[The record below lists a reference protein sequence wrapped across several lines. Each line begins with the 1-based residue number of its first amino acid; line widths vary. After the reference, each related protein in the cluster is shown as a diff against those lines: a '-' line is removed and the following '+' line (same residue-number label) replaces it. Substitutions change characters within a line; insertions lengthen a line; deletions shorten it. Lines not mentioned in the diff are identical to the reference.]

1 MAGLVCWKSGFELS
15 AARRSDSCPQRSHIK
30 SNQYFKLVLHHVD
43 GAPDFPREI
52 VSERDRCANE
62 GRNPFSSNF
71 GQPAL
76 RPRQSIGLPLRRV
89 DSDGLETDAG
99 SRVNRM
105 LQTACCLVGFWIGV
119 PAFGGALRTNE
130 VLDVFPS
137 RPIEWLPAPVA
148 LPVRPLRF
156 PPAVSVQRVENL
168 VVAGGKVWMV
178 VALRGGGT
186 NSAKS
191 TLWAF
196 SPVDGRL
203 DPVRGQVEHHS
214 IRDLRVGPEGI
225 WMAVDG
231 GAAVLDPQTLVVDA
245 FSSGH
250 GLTTGNLAAFAGAG
264 RRWFGMSDAGVLFG
278 LHPDGRSWSRL
289 PGSPGLV
296 GKDTLRYGHLAG
308 SGEWL
313 LGMSDGE
320 IVLRHHAASSWETID
335 PKQWQGL
342 PVDQPIHFQ
351 CVVEDGDGGFW
362 VGSDLGLHFVAAET
376 GSVRHQLATRTV
388 RVPGGLGIDVPAG
401 FQPSSA
407 AYQQARRRQADGIR
421 ERMRLRA
428 RLGRKSVEIGQKL
441 DPVSPK
447 SRIAGGVRGMVRDG
461 AFVWVA
467 CEDPATPLRTRLILW
482 HGSSR
487 RWVGQFAVSLPVTQ
501 LAVDAQHLWLG
512 TDLGMMP
519 NGAPVL
525 VVEKM
530 GLMAV
535 PAARWVP
542 DEIGAEEMERRL
554 GELPVREQ
562 AVRAFFSG
570 NAGKVVEL
578 LGAEGTDAESLFLL
592 AFAHDPL
599 GLDDAVKR
607 EAYLA
612 RLKKDFP
619 ESPYG
624 EVVRGLKPVV
634 KTDPLVAAGGSVL
647 QTLFKRRDV
656 NGDGRISDEEWK
668 EWKGAGADMKA
679 FDVNGDGF
687 LGVEEFDAVLRG
699 TSR

>member
-1 MAGLVCWKSGFELS
+1 MNSPQPGRFVDSSGLG
-15 AARRSDSCPQRSHIK
+15 ADA
-30 SNQYFKLVLHHVD
+30 VLH
-43 GAPDFPREI
+43 
-52 VSERDRCANE
+52 
-62 GRNPFSSNF
+62 
-71 GQPAL
+71 
-76 RPRQSIGLPLRRV
+76 
-89 DSDGLETDAG
+89 
-99 SRVNRM
+99 VNRL
-105 LQTACCLVGFWIGV
+105 LQTACCIVGLWVGES
-119 PAFGGALRTNE
+119 ALGGPLRTNE
-130 VLDVFPS
+130 VADVFPS

-148 LPVRPLRF
+148 LPLRPLRF
-156 PPAVSVQRVENL
+156 PPAVSVQRVEHL
-168 VVAGGKVWMV
+168 AVAGGKVWMV
-178 VALRGGGT
+178 VALRGSAT
-186 NSAKS
+186 NSARN

-196 SPVDGRL
+196 SPVEGRL

-214 IRDLRVGPEGI
+214 IRDMRVGPEGI

-245 FSSGH
+245 FSSVH
-250 GLTTGNLAAFAGAG
+250 GLTTGNLTAFAGAG

-296 GKDTLRYGHLAG
+296 GKETVRYGHLAG

-313 LGMSDGE
+313 LGMSEGE
-320 IVLRHHAASSWETID
+320 ILLRHHAASSWETVD
-335 PKQWQGL
+335 PKHWLGL
-342 PVDQPIHFQ
+342 PVDQPVRFQ
-351 CVVEDGDGGFW
+351 SVVADGDGGFW

-376 GSVRHQLATRTV
+376 GSVRHQLATRSV
-388 RVPGGLGIDVPAG
+388 RVPGGLGVDVPVG

-407 AYQQARRRQADGIR
+407 AYLQARKRQADGIR

-441 DPVSPK
+441 DPVSPR
-447 SRIAGGVRGMVRDG
+447 SRIPGGVRGMVRDG

-467 CEDPATPLRTRLILW
+467 CEDPSTPLRSRLLLW

-512 TDLGMMP
+512 ADLGMMP

-525 VVEKM
+525 VVEKN

-535 PAARWVP
+535 PAARWIP
-542 DEIGAEEMERRL
+542 DEITAEERERRL

-570 NAGKVVEL
+570 NAGRVVEL
-578 LGAEGTDAESLFLL
+578 LGTEGTDAESLFLL

-599 GLDDAVKR
+599 GLDDALKR
-607 EAYLA
+607 EEYLA
-612 RLKKDFP
+612 RLRKDFP

-634 KTDPLVAAGGSVL
+634 KPESSAVGGGSVL
-647 QTLFKRRDV
+647 QTLFKRRDT

-679 FDVNGDGF
+679 FDADGDGG